1 MLLGGKR
8 PVHSH
13 SSSQPFSSLYLWEK
27 DQSNR
32 NPCTLELHLLSKDRN
47 TDTSIATGTKQCSS
61 MWPRAHT
68 RSYSSQATGTLPC

>member
-13 SSSQPFSSLYLWEK
+13 SSSQPLSSLYLWEK

-32 NPCTLELHLLSKDRN
+32 DPCTLELSLCPRTK
-47 TDTSIATGTKQCSS
+47 TDTLS
-61 MWPRAHT
+61 
-68 RSYSSQATGTLPC
+68 

>member
-32 NPCTLELHLLSKDRN
+32 NPCTLELHLLSR
-47 TDTSIATGTKQCSS
+47 TQ
-61 MWPRAHT
+61 M
-68 RSYSSQATGTLPC
+68 LP

>member
-13 SSSQPFSSLYLWEK
+13 SSSQPLSSLYLWEK

-32 NPCTLELHLLSKDRN
+32 DPCTLWEKGQSNRNPCTLELSLLSKDQN
-47 TDTSIATGTKQCSS
+47 G
-61 MWPRAHT
+61 HT
-68 RSYSSQATGTLPC
+68 FMTAET

>member
-13 SSSQPFSSLYLWEK
+13 SSSQPLSSLYLWEK

-32 NPCTLELHLLSKDRN
+32 DPCTLELSLLSKDQN
-47 TDTSIATGTKQCSS
+47 GHTFMTAETKQCSS
-61 MWPRAHT
+61 VWP
-68 RSYSSQATGTLPC
+68 